1 MKYLGDNVYSIQLA
15 DGSGPIKNVT
25 RKEILDTGERVNSS
39 DGYSNSEGSD
49 LEYIPEQAVQIQ
61 DEEEHFTTAEDLEAA
76 IEKPCAPAAS
86 SEDTEEETVE
96 VTQPRR
102 SKRTTAGKHSNLFN
116 LPKSTVPCNQISV
129 QPSKF
134 KELSDAIVNLGAT
147 LSASLSDSWA
157 RQNQM

>member
-1 MKYLGDNVYSIQLA
+1 M
-15 DGSGPIKNVT
+15 T

-39 DGYSNSEGSD
+39 DGYSSSEGSD
-49 LEYIPEQAVQIQ
+49 LEYIPEQAIQIQ
-61 DEEEHFTTAEDLEAA
+61 DEEEHSATAEDLEEAA

-86 SEDTEEETVE
+86 SEDSEEETVD

-102 SKRTTAGKHSNLFN
+102 SKRTTAGKHSNPFN

-147 LSASLSDSWA
+147 LSATLSDSWA